1 MRDVD
6 YNIDGVNGMSA
17 DAALDNLLAEHADII
32 RQLNDS
38 DEYMPRVMED
48 AMTILINKGALSLTD
63 FNEFARRKLEHRIS
77 LRERLAAIN
86 TDVEKLTQ
94 KGKGE
99 D

>member
-1 MRDVD
+1 
-6 YNIDGVNGMSA
+6 MSA